1 MKLQKF
7 YEWLQLNKNSKKTI
21 DGYYQRINCFGKFC
35 NYEFNQSNLDKY
47 IIKLKEE
54 NKSPSTINAFLIG
67 IRVYCKYAEIKNLKI
82 PVPKRVKRGAI
93 KFYFTEK
100 DMQNVYKHLTLIN
113 GDYKLK
119 ELILRFM
126 FYTGVRPSELIN
138 LKTVDINFDK
148 KDVNIFGAK
157 GNKDRVIP
165 ILNDKLFG
173 DLKDHCNQQEEK
185 VFDISYFQINY
196 LLKQIKNVL
205 QLDGVIEPRTMRIS
219 FAKYCLSVGM
229 DIAYLKKLMGH
240 TDIKVTEIYAEPDER
255 LVKETC
261 EKIRKGIMK

>member
-1 MKLQKF
+1 MKLEKF
-7 YEWLQLNKNSKKTI
+7 YQWLQLNKNSKKTI
-21 DGYYQRINCFGKFC
+21 DSYFQQVNFYGKFC
-35 NYEFNQSNLDKY
+35 DYKFNQNTLDEY

-54 NKSPSTINAFLIG
+54 EKSPSTINSFLISF
-67 IRVYCKYAEIKNLKI
+67 RAYCTYAELKLKI
-82 PVPKRVKRGAI
+82 PIPKRVKRGSI

-100 DMQNVYKHLTLIN
+100 DMEKVYKHLTLIN

-126 FYTGVRPSELIN
+126 FYTGVRPSELLE
-138 LKTVDINFDK
+138 LKKTDINFET
-148 KDVNIFGAK
+148 KDINIYNAK

-165 ILNDKLFG
+165 FLNDKLYN
-173 DLKDHCNQQEEK
+173 DLKEHCNGLEEK
-185 VFDISYFQINY
+185 VFHVSYYQINY

-240 TDIKVTEIYAEPDER
+240 TDIKVTEIYAEPDEKM
-255 LVKETC
+255 VKETC
-261 EKIRKGIMK
+261 EKIRKGVMK